1 VLAFGAAPVKTAVPA
16 GFKARLGRAFDS
28 QELGEHM
35 LEQLAVVLLFAL
47 TCGAVLWVMKSG
59 D

>member
-16 GFKARLGRAFDS
+16 GFKPRWDLRLVRRS
-28 QELGEHM
+28 SMSM